1 MRRILIIEDNVAVR
15 NELKIMLENNGYEG
29 IILENFIDIVG
40 SILDIN
46 PDLVLLDIN
55 LPGMNGQMI
64 LKKLRESSQVPVI
77 MVTSSSAEMD
87 EVLCM
92 SYGADDYVTKPY
104 NPMILVLRIEAIFKR
119 MDNNSSDIIKY
130 RDMDIM
136 IKKGLIKCG
145 DIEVSLTKNE
155 MIIINFLLSRKGEI
169 VTRDDIMTDL
179 WDNDEFLNDN
189 ALTVNISRLRN
200 KLRELGAEDV
210 IETRKGQGYRL
221 I

>member
-1 MRRILIIEDNVAVR
+1 MRRILIIEDNIAVR
-15 NELKIMLENNGYEG
+15 DELKVMLANNGYEG
-29 IILENFIDIVG
+29 IILEEFSDVVG
-40 SILDIN
+40 GILKCN

-55 LPGMNGQMI
+55 LPGINGQMI

-77 MVTSSSAEMD
+77 IVTSSSAEMD

-119 MDNNSSDIIKY
+119 MENNNTDVIKY
-130 RDMDIM
+130 RDMEIM
-136 IKKGLIKCG
+136 IKKGLIKCK

-155 MIIINFLLSRKGEI
+155 MIIFNFLLSRKGEI

-200 KLRELGAEDV
+200 KLRELGAEDA

-221 I
+221 V

>member
-145 DIEVSLTKNE
+145 DIEVALTKNE
-155 MIIINFLLSRKGEI
+155 MIIFNFLLSRKGEI